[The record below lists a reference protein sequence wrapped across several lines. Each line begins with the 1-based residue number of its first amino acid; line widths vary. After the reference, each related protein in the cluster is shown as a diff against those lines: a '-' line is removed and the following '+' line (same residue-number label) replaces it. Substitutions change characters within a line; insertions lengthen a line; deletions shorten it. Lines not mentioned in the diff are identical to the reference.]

1 MVVSMDS
8 KKGCMNV
15 AYSKKR
21 IFDQM
26 ASMHF
31 RLSDE
36 YKRLASIED
45 AIEIIIS
52 VALCGITFLDYQEY
66 FNITIQR
73 PTFIVGCISI
83 ILLAFTLIKQGVGHK
98 ELCEKHQIA
107 GKMYSQAKLDIASK
121 IAEWNIS
128 DTSTKDILSYIDSH
142 FSSLNE
148 LPQIPEK
155 HFNRLKHMH
164 QSKVEMS
171 KFLDSHKKDF
181 WVICRLK
188 FRFSRNADEKRDKS
202 DDDSDVR

>member
-1 MVVSMDS
+1 
-8 KKGCMNV
+8 
-15 AYSKKR
+15 
-21 IFDQM
+21 
-26 ASMHF
+26 MHF

-83 ILLAFTLIKQGVGHK
+83 FLLAFTLIKQGVGHK

-128 DTSTKDILSYIDSH
+128 DTSTKEYFKLTLIAILALLTNY
-142 FSSLNE
+142 
-148 LPQIPEK
+148 
-155 HFNRLKHMH
+155 
-164 QSKVEMS
+164 
-171 KFLDSHKKDF
+171 
-181 WVICRLK
+181 LK
-188 FRFSRNADEKRDKS
+188 FQKNTLTDLNTCINQKS
-202 DDDSDVR
+202 K

>member
-1 MVVSMDS
+1 MDS

>member
-1 MVVSMDS
+1 MVVNMDS
-8 KKGCMNV
+8 KKAGLNV
-15 AYSKKR
+15 AYNKKR

-83 ILLAFTLIKQGVGHK
+83 FLLVFTLIKQGVGHK

-128 DTSTKDILSYIDSH
+128 DTSTKDILNYID
-142 FSSLNE
+142 
-148 LPQIPEK
+148 
-155 HFNRLKHMH
+155 NRLKHMH

>member
-1 MVVSMDS
+1 MDI
-8 KKGCMNV
+8 KKGSLDV

-31 RLSDE
+31 MLSDK
-36 YKRLASIED
+36 YKRLAIIED
-45 AIEIIIS
+45 IIEIIIS
-52 VALCGITFLDYQEY
+52 IALCGITFLDFQEY
-66 FNITIQR
+66 FNITIQH
-73 PTFIVGCISI
+73 PSFIVGCISI
-83 ILLAFTLIKQGVGHK
+83 FLLAFTLIKQGVGHK
-98 ELCEKHQIA
+98 KSCEKHQIA

-121 IAEWNIS
+121 IAEWNVS
-128 DTSTKDILSYIDSH
+128 DTSTKDILSYIDVH

-181 WVICRLK
+181 WIICRIK
-188 FRFSRNADEKRDKS
+188 FRFSSNLKDIKS
-202 DDDSDVR
+202 DGNSGIR

>member
-1 MVVSMDS
+1 MDS
-8 KKGCMNV
+8 KKAGLDV
-15 AYSKKR
+15 AYNKKR

-83 ILLAFTLIKQGVGHK
+83 FLLAFTLIKQGVGHK

-128 DTSTKDILSYIDSH
+128 DTSTKDILNYIDSH

-188 FRFSRNADEKRDKS
+188 FRFSRNAVMMIRTFGKKAPDTHT
-202 DDDSDVR
+202 

>member
-1 MVVSMDS
+1 MDS

-171 KFLDSHKKDF
+171 KFLDSHKKDL

>member
-1 MVVSMDS
+1 MSE
-8 KKGCMNV
+8 KKDGLDIAKN
-15 AYSKKR
+15 KKR

-36 YKRLASIED
+36 YKRLTCIED

-66 FNITIQR
+66 FNITIQK
-73 PTFIVGCISI
+73 PTLIVGCISI
-83 ILLAFTLIKQGVGHK
+83 FLLTFTLIKQSVGHK
-98 ELCEKHQIA
+98 QLCEKHQIA
-107 GKMYSQAKLDIASK
+107 GKMYSQAKLAIASK
-121 IAEWNIS
+121 ITEWNAAE
-128 DTSTKDILSYIDSH
+128 TSTEDILNYIDSH

-155 HFNRLKHMH
+155 HFNRLKHLH

-171 KFLDSHKKDF
+171 KFLDSHRKDF
-181 WVICRLK
+181 WLICKIK
-188 FRFSRNADEKRDKS
+188 FRFCHNANEKDTKNSDEPNIQ
-202 DDDSDVR
+202 

>member
-1 MVVSMDS
+1 MDS

-155 HFNRLKHMH
+155 HFNQK
-164 QSKVEMS
+164 SK
-171 KFLDSHKKDF
+171 
-181 WVICRLK
+181 
-188 FRFSRNADEKRDKS
+188 
-202 DDDSDVR
+202 